1 MQRELLTSLGHIA
14 LKAMRFRGVLCV
26 LSMLSTQRHAVHA
39 EHASFA
45 VLCSTR
51 RPMMY
56 LALTY
61 DHRLI
66 DGREAVT
73 FLKRIKARGGGG
85 RARVPRPV
93 LLFDGSSRQLGLAS
107 APLRFSLLGS
117 HRAAQGGRGRQHRL
131 ASQLEWHRCV
141 FRCTTACRR

>member
-1 MQRELLTSLGHIA
+1 
-14 LKAMRFRGVLCV
+14 
-26 LSMLSTQRHAVHA
+26 
-39 EHASFA
+39 
-45 VLCSTR
+45 
-51 RPMMY
+51 MY

-93 LLFDGSSRQLGLAS
+93 LLFDGA
-107 APLRFSLLGS
+107 AGS
-117 HRAAQGGRGRQHRL
+117 WGWPAL
-131 ASQLEWHRCV
+131 RCV
-141 FRCTTACRR
+141 LATREPSSCPGREGLVGGTGWHHNWNGIDVCRPVHNCLQEIIEDPRRLLLDV